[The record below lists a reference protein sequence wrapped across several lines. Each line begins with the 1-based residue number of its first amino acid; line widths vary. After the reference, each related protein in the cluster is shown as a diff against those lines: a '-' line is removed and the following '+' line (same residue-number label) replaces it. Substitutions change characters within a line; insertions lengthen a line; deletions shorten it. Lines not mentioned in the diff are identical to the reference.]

1 MRTNVNEI
9 KAQLMQCIES
19 ANDDPVLLQRILD
32 KVKDAMNESCHNP
45 MIYYEKVGKNI
56 KRDSNI
62 IVPIVCD
69 DMFEYVT
76 VSDDGE
82 KRMSVGDFICER
94 LDVEE
99 EVAKAIK
106 TNFYFGISLLE
117 QSEDHDYSNSI
128 FSEIQKE
135 LSNFK
140 LRESV
145 REFLSNGDF
154 PVIVTTFGFPIIE
167 NTLSHIKYE
176 DKWFRPR
183 YRNDIPF
190 VRDEKSRVVYHIF
203 GGDECGSWVY
213 NEQTMLTFV
222 HALHSVDYGA
232 KNLSNYLKGI
242 GNNDTKRPLVLGSSL
257 PDWLFRFFIYPMF
270 EDKLS
275 KSYGYWLSLS
285 EIETGLDMFL
295 RRNKYKGLTNLSK
308 SNQVDSI
315 LAEATLVRDDQNVDG
330 NDNVDTKKRL
340 IFISYKRE
348 NGKTPEVVKRIIQ
361 LFDLR
366 QYEIWIDSNEVSDA
380 GNPYWANIKKAIKKC
395 HTFIP
400 LITKK
405 YLDEYQEAPDID
417 LLSKDPITDAI
428 GEKANDMECIW
439 DLKPVAREAYYAI
452 SYKKNSYPIIVM
464 DEKNNIDG
472 GAIEKIYTNYRNG
485 KDNRRLPTG
494 IFGENGAK
502 TYPIYDD
509 NNPLFF
515 DIPNKD

>member
-1 MRTNVNEI
+1 MNVNEI

-19 ANDDPVLLQRILD
+19 ANDDPMLLQRILD

-56 KRDSNI
+56 KSDSNI

-69 DMFEYVT
+69 DMFEYVAI
-76 VSDDGE
+76 SDDGE
-82 KRMSVGDFICER
+82 KRMSIGDFICKR

-99 EVAKAIK
+99 DVAKVIK
-106 TNFYFGISLLE
+106 TNLYFGITLLE
-117 QSEDHDYSNSI
+117 QSEERDYANSI

-135 LSNFK
+135 LCNFK

-154 PVIVTTFGFPIIE
+154 PVIVTTFGFPVIE
-167 NTLSHIKYE
+167 NTLSHSKYE
-176 DKWFRPR
+176 DKWFRPS

-203 GGDECGSWVY
+203 GGDKYYSWVY
-213 NEQTMLTFV
+213 NEQTMLKFV
-222 HALHSVDYGA
+222 HALHSGIYGA
-232 KNLSNYLKGI
+232 RNLSDYLKGVRD
-242 GNNDTKRPLVLGSSL
+242 GDGKHPLVLGSSL

-275 KSYGYWLSLS
+275 NSNGYWLSLS

-295 RRNKYKGLTNLSK
+295 RRNKYKGLTNLSR

-315 LAEATLVRDDQNVDG
+315 LAEATLVRDRQIIDRS
-330 NDNVDTKKRL
+330 DNVDTKKRI

-348 NGKTPEVVKRIIQ
+348 NGKTPEVVKTIIQ

-366 QYEIWIDSNEVSDA
+366 QYEIWIDCNEVSDA

-400 LITKK
+400 LITKN

-417 LLSKDPITDAI
+417 LLSKESITDAI

-452 SYKKNSYPIIVM
+452 SYKKNSYPIIVL

-472 GAIEKIYTNYRNG
+472 GVIEKIYANYRNG